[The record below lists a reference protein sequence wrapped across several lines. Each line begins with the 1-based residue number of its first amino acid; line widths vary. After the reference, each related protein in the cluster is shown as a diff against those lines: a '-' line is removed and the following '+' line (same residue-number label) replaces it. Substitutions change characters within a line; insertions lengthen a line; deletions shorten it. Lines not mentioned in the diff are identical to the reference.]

1 MKVIIYGASDDLIE
15 LEGDISDEIY
25 CYAKK
30 PKLYVYHKDNLQ
42 FVIKTSYDGVWNIMP
57 MLDEKT
63 FDVDTKIELKCK
75 DWSITQMF
83 GSKENKYAK
92 RSAILTIDSGDDV
105 FEITKKR
112 RK

>member
-1 MKVIIYGASDDLIE
+1 MKVIIYGASDDLVE

-30 PKLYVYHKDNLQ
+30 PKLYVYYKDTLQ
-42 FVIKTSYDGVWNIMP
+42 FVIKTSYDGVWNITP
-57 MLDEKT
+57 MLDEKS
-63 FDVDTKIELKCK
+63 FNSDLQLRCK
-75 DWSITQMF
+75 DWNITHVF
-83 GSKENKYAK
+83 GSKEYC
-92 RSAILTIDSGDDV
+92 RYSSTLMIDSGDDV